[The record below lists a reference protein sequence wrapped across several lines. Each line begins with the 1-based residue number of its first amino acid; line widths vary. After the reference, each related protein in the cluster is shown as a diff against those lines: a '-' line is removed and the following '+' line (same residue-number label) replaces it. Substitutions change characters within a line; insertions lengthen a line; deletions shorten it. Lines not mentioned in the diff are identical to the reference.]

1 MIEFLCPNGHRIRC
15 PDSQAGRAAKC
26 PKCQVRFR
34 VPDPSAAPPSPDAG
48 TAAAPASEPLISFP
62 SGDTLPDDAEGGDSF
77 EFLCPNGHRLHGPAR
92 LQGQPGECPTCG
104 VKFRVP
110 TNENLG
116 ADDVPKQPIA
126 AGRVAAEEEFEIVL
140 PEADEEETMALSET
154 RAKSLGPAKHPTAEL
169 LTRLWQFKLR
179 GATLEIRLVS
189 GETLIP
195 DRFAEKSATSSH
207 ALLAALERDGTHTV
221 YLVAWDAVQRVL
233 LRGVKSL
240 PEEFDEAKL

>member
-34 VPDPSAAPPSPDAG
+34 VPDPSATNRPPEAVPPG
-48 TAAAPASEPLISFP
+48 TAAADSEPILP
-62 SGDTLPDDAEGGDSF
+62 SDARSDDSDGGDSF
-77 EFLCPNGHRLHGPAR
+77 EFLCPNGHRLHGPTR

-110 TNENLG
+110 TYEDLSG
-116 ADDVPKQPIA
+116 EDVPSQPIA
-126 AGRVAAEEEFEIVL
+126 AGRAAAEEEFEMVL
-140 PEADEEETMALSET
+140 PEIDEDDDLPSGET
-154 RAKSLGPAKHPTAEL
+154 RAKSLGQAKHPTAEL
-169 LTRLWQFKLR
+169 LSRLWEYKLR

-189 GETLIP
+189 GETMIP
-195 DRFAEKSATSSH
+195 DRFAAKSATSSH

-240 PEEFDEAKL
+240 PEEFE